1 MSKYLQVSVKLPS
14 GERLIGQSL
23 DYTDELEVEVTNFIQ
38 QTLVG
43 GGFTLYH
50 DDGMFLIPEG
60 LLQRSYITVLISE
73 RNDNVG
79 S

>member
-1 MSKYLQVSVKLPS
+1 MSKYLQISVKLPS
-14 GERLIGQSL
+14 GERLIGQSI
-23 DYTDELEVEVTNFIQ
+23 DHTDELEAEVKDFIQ
-38 QTLVG
+38 QSLVR